1 MSGIAALQRHVEDK
15 AQVVLDAY
23 LRSAVS
29 GVSIPGVS
37 SRTGA
42 LRVAIGLDPAQV
54 GGSVMTDTLPRV
66 DVYCVAADGDY
77 DGPGMDRDVFYT
89 YEVSAIAQYDESDF
103 SASARSASILCSYAC
118 EVLEQYMRDGGG
130 ASGCIWRVDTTSP
143 MRTQTQLYDVGEDRL
158 HTMQAI
164 AEVTISARA
173 TFADTATYL
182 DPTIAPGK
190 PTIFDQ
196 LADIT
201 SGLDADTGV
210 GTAEANRS
218 STWSTTTAALAGAAA
233 VYVDVDPAFAWVA
246 GSTATIYLQRHAATV
261 SGDPNSALTVTLATY
276 DVLDGDRWII
286 HAADD
291 GTDGTKHQAAWA
303 ITWSVS

>member
-1 MSGIAALQRHVEDK
+1 MSGIAALQRHVDDK
-15 AQVVLDAY
+15 ARVVLDAY
-23 LRSAVS
+23 LRSSLS
-29 GVSIPGVS
+29 GESVPGVS
-37 SRTGA
+37 DRIGA
-42 LRVAIGLDPAQV
+42 LQIGIGLDPAQI

-89 YEVSAIAQYDESDF
+89 YEVSGIAQYDESDF
-103 SASARSASILCSYAC
+103 SASARSASALCAFAC
-118 EVLEQYMRDGGG
+118 ETLEQYLRDQSGG
-130 ASGCIWRVDTTSP
+130 AGCIWRVDTTSP
-143 MRTQTQLYDVGEDRL
+143 IRTQVQLYDVGEDRL
-158 HTMQAI
+158 HTMQAV
-164 AEVTISARA
+164 AEVTVSAR
-173 TFADTATYL
+173 TSFADTPTYL

-210 GTAEANRS
+210 GTATANRS
-218 STWSTTTAALAGAAA
+218 STWSTTTAALAGATA
-233 VYVDVDPAFAWVA
+233 VQVDIDPAFAWTV
-246 GSTATIYLQRHAATV
+246 GSTATIYLQRHSATV
-261 SGDPNSALTVTLATY
+261 SGDPNSSLSVTLATY